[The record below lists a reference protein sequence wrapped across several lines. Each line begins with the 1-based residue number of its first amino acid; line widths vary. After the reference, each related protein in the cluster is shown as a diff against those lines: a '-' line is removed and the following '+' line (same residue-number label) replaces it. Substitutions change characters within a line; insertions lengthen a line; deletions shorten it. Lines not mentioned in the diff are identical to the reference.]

1 MKLYWIKIIN
11 YRNYQV
17 FVYIQGLVAGARF
30 CMQATSKEFSQGWNW
45 NLSGINIKYQDI
57 LFKKHSKKLLL
68 LMDSFWVE
76 IGGRGININWLVK
89 VRSHLNKVENEQTK
103 SKQKR
108 LPALLLFQVILIMNK
123 YFCTFILRQIFFIK
137 LQF

>member
-1 MKLYWIKIIN
+1 M
-11 YRNYQV
+11 
-17 FVYIQGLVAGARF
+17 VAGARF
-30 CMQATSKEFSQGWNW
+30 YMQATSKEFLQRWNW

-89 VRSHLNKVENEQTK
+89 VRGHLNKVENEQTK
-103 SKQKR
+103 SK
-108 LPALLLFQVILIMNK
+108 
-123 YFCTFILRQIFFIK
+123 
-137 LQF
+137 